1 MAEQNQKKMN
11 WSNYG
16 KWRHPN
22 QWNKLNIKNKSSM
35 KQKFE
40 KVLEWI
46 GYGFIAVVSVLVL
59 STAFTLLWQFSK
71 SIYKVLSK

>member
-1 MAEQNQKKMN
+1 MMWTLCISGLINIVAEQ
-11 WSNYG
+11 
-16 KWRHPN
+16 
-22 QWNKLNIKNKSSM
+22 IKIKYINM

-40 KVLEWI
+40 KALEWI
-46 GYGFIAVVSVLVL
+46 GYGFIAIVSVLVL

>member
-1 MAEQNQKKMN
+1 MN

-22 QWNKLNIKNKSSM
+22 EWNRLNKNKSSM
-35 KQKFE
+35 KQKLE
-40 KVLEWI
+40 KLLEWI

-59 STAFTLLWQFSK
+59 STAFTLLWEGAK

>member
-1 MAEQNQKKMN
+1 MN

-16 KWRHPN
+16 KWRHPK
-22 QWNKLNIKNKSSM
+22 QWNKLKTNNM

-59 STAFTLLWQFSK
+59 STAFTLLWQFGK

>member
-1 MAEQNQKKMN
+1 MN

-16 KWRHPN
+16 KWRHPK
-22 QWNKLNIKNKSSM
+22 QWNKLKTNNM

-40 KVLEWI
+40 KALEWI

-59 STAFTLLWQFSK
+59 STAFTLLWEGAK